1 MPEQILKLSPDRDL
15 QCYFFMPSAIA
26 AMSNASSS
34 GFTVSGKWRQQFD
47 WAVVEWNRDNVFE
60 HPALRNLP
68 DGDLSALTL
77 TYEEE
82 RTNCVPLESN
92 LVPVVDWDNLRIW
105 ASDPSTGLETLY
117 HVELFPLATAVEGAD
132 IPASA
137 VMTLVAIPTVSSG
150 FNRVGLALLEN
161 HHYYSVT
168 SADTLDTI
176 ATGIAAA
183 INADNPDF
191 SAISENAVVTITWK
205 SNPDPNGYGKLHG
218 ANGNRITVYGFATS
232 GQAVWQQPFVMF
244 SGGQFPSKYSFNID
258 FSSLV
263 GHTDGNPSE
272 TVTVPTKNVRKLR
285 WTWAA
290 DLQPG
295 SFEQVE
301 YSTVISNWTVTG
313 NNRIYSVAGL
323 GSRRIEDTDAPAV
336 YTDSWSTVAGNY
348 SGSRIHLTAN
358 PGDSCTIT
366 YREAAS
372 HQLFLGLRRFAGAP
386 PVNISVD
393 GQAIFNPLNLVLAGE
408 DVLIREP
415 LGTFSAGPHSVTL
428 THQGTF
434 PANSLNAQTLYFD
447 FLEIAYPSTNLPDF
461 PPQPQLA
468 LATDWDT
475 YHSQSLPAERT
486 AWLIQKLR
494 FTGRVNHYVGA
505 LWFYELV
512 RTGTQYASVTFT
524 LNQQTPSSL
533 SPTIVLALAAT
544 VPALS
549 DPSEVTLIT
558 HLVLPDDTTANV
570 VQALA
575 GLINLGTNLVW
586 ASANGDQL
594 TLTARYIGTDGNGVG
609 VQLDSTSE
617 GFTLSPN
624 VNALSGGINGTPYNL
639 DVAAQ
644 GVPPT
649 PSQANNA
656 LVINTAQFWKTDL
669 QCTPRINRAARDWH
683 LAYFKALKGYGLDAV
698 ASFST
703 ELGNGEPALSA
714 GIAQR
719 YPDGTP
725 VTLNT
730 PALQTNFSP
739 TALTYWKQVYL
750 DMAGLQQT
758 AGLVPYLQS
767 GEVQWWYFPKD
778 YNIDPAHYNVTGGM
792 TFYDAY
798 TQQQFQAAYGVQMPT
813 IPSNM
818 SDPAAYPNEAAFL
831 PTLIGAY
838 TAAIRTAL
846 KSQYPS
852 CRYEV
857 LYPNDVNDFPLTLVI
872 NYPTD
877 DWTSANLDC
886 LKTESFGFTG
896 NMDLNDC
903 TKSMNVSAAKGFPS
917 PKRSHLVGI
926 SDIRSCWMKEID
938 IAQSQ
943 GLESVVLF
951 ALDQYCLIG
960 YPPPPFVK
968 STGSRRQG

>member
-1 MPEQILKLSPDRDL
+1 MPEQILKLSPARDL

-60 HPALRNLP
+60 HPVLRNLP
-68 DGDLSALTL
+68 DGDLSGLTL

-82 RTNCVPLESN
+82 PTNCVPLESN

-105 ASDPSTGLETLY
+105 APDPSTGVETLY
-117 HVELFPLATAVEGAD
+117 HVELFPLATAVEGAEV
-132 IPASA
+132 PASA
-137 VMTLVAIPTVSSG
+137 VMTLVAVPTVSTG

-161 HHYYSVT
+161 HHYHQVT
-168 SADTLDTI
+168 AADTLATI

-183 INADNPDF
+183 INAQNPDF
-191 SAISENAVVTITWK
+191 SATTENAAVTITWK
-205 SNPDPNGYGKLHG
+205 SNPDSSGYGKLHG

-232 GQAVWQQPFVMF
+232 GQAVWHQPFVMF
-244 SGGQFPSKYSFNID
+244 SGGQFPSKYRFNID
-258 FSSLV
+258 FSSLT
-263 GHTDGNPSE
+263 GHTDGSPSK
-272 TVTVPTKNVRKLR
+272 TIAVPTQNVRKLR

-313 NNRIYSVAGL
+313 NNRICSVAGL
-323 GSRRIEDTDAPAV
+323 GSRRIEDTDSPAV
-336 YTDSWSTVAGNY
+336 YTGSWSTAAGNY
-348 SGSRIHLTAN
+348 SGSRIHQTAT
-358 PGDSCTIT
+358 PGASCAIT
-366 YREAAS
+366 YSETAS

-386 PVNISVD
+386 LVDISVD
-393 GQAIFNPLNLVLAGE
+393 GRALPQVSLTLPGE
-408 DVLIREP
+408 DELIRQP
-415 LGTFSAGPHSVTL
+415 LGAYVAGSHVVTL
-428 THQGTF
+428 THRGATGE
-434 PANSLNAQTLYFD
+434 TLYFD

-468 LATDWDT
+468 VATDWDT

-486 AWLIQKLR
+486 AWLIQKLG
-494 FTGRVNHYVGA
+494 FFGRVNHYVGA
-505 LWFYELV
+505 LWFYELT
-512 RTGTQYASVTFT
+512 RTGTQYASVTLT
-524 LNQQTPSSL
+524 LNQQTPSNL
-533 SPTIVLALAAT
+533 SPTIVLAIAPMIAD
-544 VPALS
+544 LS
-549 DPSEVTLIT
+549 SSSTLIT

-570 VQALA
+570 TQALA

-586 ASANGDQL
+586 ASANGNQL
-594 TLTARYIGTDGNGVG
+594 TLTARYMGTDGNGVG
-609 VQLDSTSE
+609 VQLDPTSE
-617 GFTLSPN
+617 GFTLTPN
-624 VNALSGGINGTPYNL
+624 VNALSGGIDGVPYGL
-639 DVAAQ
+639 DVAAENVQ
-644 GVPPT
+644 PT
-649 PSQANNA
+649 PSQTNNA
-656 LVINTAQFWKTDL
+656 LVINSAQFWKTDL
-669 QCTPRINRAARDWH
+669 TASPRINRAARDWH

-730 PALQTNFSP
+730 PAVQTNFSP
-739 TALTYWKQVYL
+739 TALTYWKEVYL
-750 DMAGLQQT
+750 DMAKIQNS
-758 AGLVPYLQS
+758 AGLTPYLQS
-767 GEVQWWYFPKD
+767 GEVQWWYFQKD
-778 YNIDPAHYNVTGGM
+778 YPAQDGGM

-798 TQQQFQAAYGVQMPT
+798 TKQQFQATYGVEIGI
-813 IPSNM
+813 IPSNTV
-818 SDPAAYPNEAAFL
+818 DPAAYPNEAAFL

-846 KSQYPS
+846 KAQYPS

-877 DWTSANLDC
+877 DWTPANLDC

-896 NMDLNDC
+896 NMDLVQC
-903 TKSMNVSAAKGFPS
+903 TYSMNVSAAKGFPS

-968 STGSRRQG
+968 STASRRQG